1 MDCEVGNCGDDIK
14 DSDKVLH
21 HNDDNKVMFMEH
33 LKAAINH
40 VMIFFKIYNWQF
52 EYCKAVSGIFLG
64 FREKN
69 LICLQLRLSQFLDS
83 V

>member
-40 VMIFFKIYNWQF
+40 VMIFF
-52 EYCKAVSGIFLG
+52 
-64 FREKN
+64 
-69 LICLQLRLSQFLDS
+69 
-83 V
+83 